1 MYFPVKTKKAYTTFS
16 AYIKTECNYNA
27 CHSSVLQRARTWIHG
42 KFRRARFSAYYFYQY
57 FSAYHF
63 YQYNVFLVMGDLG
76 WKGKTINTEY
86 VASTAVNAQTG
97 MEEWR

>member
-1 MYFPVKTKKAYTTFS
+1 VYFPVKTKKAYTTFS

-42 KFRRARFSAYYFYQY
+42 KLRRARFSAYY
-57 FSAYHF
+57 F

-97 MEEWR
+97 MEE